1 MPKLFDAMMELMAA
15 SESLASSAAEPQP
28 SRAHLLTEDQIKV
41 LFALEEAAA
50 ASPEAPHRSFAAI
63 SAATGLHKIALRAS
77 VRALARHGLAEF
89 KRGAPPY
96 RQAKSGY
103 SITKLGHLH
112 IGMLTS
118 RAKP

>member
-50 ASPEAPHRSFAAI
+50 ASPEAPNRSLAAI
-63 SAATGLHKIALRAS
+63 SAATGLDKIALRAC
-77 VRALARHGLAEF
+77 VRALAQHGLAEYN
-89 KRGAPPY
+89 RGGRLY
-96 RQAKSGY
+96 RGY
-103 SITKLGHLH
+103 SITKLGRLHLD
-112 IGMLTS
+112 MLTS